1 MTHGAESLLKIARR
15 PAVLAGAFRVSLV
28 VGTVLNLINQG
39 PRVIDGELPS
49 WLHLVLNY
57 AVPFCVAT
65 YSAARSLQRAG
76 ESGTAVPRS

>member
-1 MTHGAESLLKIARR
+1 MTGRPESLLKIARR
-15 PAVLAGAFRVSLV
+15 PLVLAGALRVSLV

-39 PRVIDGELPS
+39 PRVLDGEMPS
-49 WLHLVLNY
+49 WVHLALNY

-76 ESGTAVPRS
+76 AFGASVPRP